1 MKKTRNR
8 INSFKDR
15 VKTGTK
21 KTMSSL
27 SGGIEKMEQD
37 YELVFKAKK
46 SHL

>member
-1 MKKTRNR
+1 MKRTRNR
-8 INSFKDR
+8 MSNLKNR
-15 VKTGTK
+15 VKSETK

-37 YELVFKAKK
+37 YELVFKVKK